1 MTKKLAVPEPEP
13 GFTFVDTHCHLP
25 WDDATFETKLPSPD
39 QQLATFHAAGG
50 LFIITATIDLE
61 SSQRALEFKREHD
74 QVFTA
79 LGMAPQTITFTPID
93 EYETKLETWFS
104 LVDAN
109 LDDILVIGEIGVDF
123 HHGKKLDQRERQ
135 IDEFRGILRHVADFQ
150 RPIMLHVRNAGQNDQ
165 DGANPDHPFNNP
177 DKATRT
183 VVDVL
188 GEVGIPPER
197 VLFHCYSGPS
207 SMNDEL
213 AAAGF
218 WFSVPSSA
226 WGIEK
231 WNRVSKTLPLD
242 RLVTETDAPFQHPWL
257 MEPANEPANARYA
270 VAAIAHARNMSQEEV
285 AQITVENAKR
295 FFGLS

>member
-1 MTKKLAVPEPEP
+1 MGKRLAVPEPES
-13 GFTFVDTHCHLP
+13 GLAFVDTHCHVP

-39 QQLATFHAAGG
+39 DQLATFHAAGG

-61 SSQRALEFKREHD
+61 TSRRALEFRREHEH
-74 QVFTA
+74 VHAA
-79 LGMAPQTITFTPID
+79 LGMAPQTITFTPPD
-93 EYETKLETWFS
+93 EYETKLEAWYS

-109 LDDILVIGEIGVDF
+109 LDNILTIGEIGVDF

-135 IDEFRGILRHVADFQ
+135 INEFRGILRHVADLN

-165 DGANPDHPFNNP
+165 DFSNPSHVYNNP
-177 DKATRT
+177 DRATRT

-188 GEVGIPPER
+188 GEVGISPHR

-213 AAAGF
+213 ARAGF

-242 RLVTETDAPFQHPWL
+242 HLVTETDAPFQHPWL

-270 VAAIAHARNMSQEEV
+270 VAAIAHARGLTQDEV
-285 AQITVENAKR
+285 ARATIENAKR
-295 FFGLS
+295 FFNLP